1 MTNEFR
7 FFYPLQVRYVETDAQ
22 GHVFFSHYLTYFDIG
37 LTEYIRNLSFS
48 YKDMLALGVDMFYV
62 DAHCQYKGRAFFD
75 DTLNVNARIA
85 RFGTTSFSFEFA
97 IAKADSNELVA
108 TGDITAV
115 TVDRKTWKPVRVP
128 EALRQAVAEFEGQ
141 GQVLQ

>member
-7 FFYPLQVRYVETDAQ
+7 FSYPLQVRYVETDAQ

-37 LTEYIRNLSFS
+37 LTEYMRNLSFS

-62 DAHCQYKGRAFFD
+62 DAHCQYRGRAFFD
-75 DTLNVNARIA
+75 DTLNVNARIS
-85 RFGTTSFSFEFA
+85 RFGNTSFSFEFA

-128 EALRQAVAEFEGQ
+128 EALRQAVAEFEGD
-141 GQVLQ
+141 GKVLQ

>member
-1 MTNEFR
+1 
-7 FFYPLQVRYVETDAQ
+7 
-22 GHVFFSHYLTYFDIG
+22 VFFSHYLTYFDIG
-37 LTEYIRNLSFS
+37 LTEYMRNLSFS